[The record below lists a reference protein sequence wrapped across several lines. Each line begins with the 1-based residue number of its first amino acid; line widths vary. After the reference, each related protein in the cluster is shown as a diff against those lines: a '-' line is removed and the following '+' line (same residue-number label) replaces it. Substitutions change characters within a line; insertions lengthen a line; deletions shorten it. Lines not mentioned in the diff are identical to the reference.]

1 MTARKFSVKKTTH
14 VCNSFYYKTND
25 GCYIFSVQVASYVPN
40 FNVKVTNILRVSS
53 VKETMTAGDFNVK

>member
-1 MTARKFSVKKTTH
+1 MYVIVFTIKLTMAVM
-14 VCNSFYYKTND
+14 
-25 GCYIFSVQVASYVPN
+25 FSVQVVSYVPN